1 MGADYP
7 FRMDILDDI
16 LNTLDLNGALYFRTD
31 FSPPWSVTVPVLE
44 GAARFHLVVQ
54 GQCTLTLPRD
64 RVRILNPGDLVLI
77 PRGQTH
83 ILSDAPV
90 DEAPPLET
98 VLEQVQYDGNGV
110 LTVGDGD
117 PNASTQLV
125 CGHFTFRQKADH
137 AMLRA
142 MPDHLIVSAAT
153 RAQNSWLDDI
163 LRLIS
168 RHMLSD
174 RAGLDASVKRL
185 SEVMF
190 IELMRL
196 SIESNEHS
204 QIQPALKGFRDPQIG
219 QALAIIHKDLQNP
232 WTVGSLAREV
242 GMSRSSFAD
251 RFADLMGQGPMSY
264 LTDWRLQKALA
275 LLETNSVN
283 VQQIA
288 SQTGYQSPAAFT
300 RAFASKFGET
310 PTQYRQSR
318 S

>member
-1 MGADYP
+1 
-7 FRMDILDDI
+7 MDILDDV
-16 LNTLDLNGALYFRTD
+16 LDTLDLNGALYFRTD
-31 FSPPWSVTVPVLE
+31 FSAPWSVTVPVLE

-54 GQCTLTLPRD
+54 GQCTVTLPRD
-64 RVRILNPGDLVLI
+64 RVVLLNPGDLILI

-90 DEAPPLET
+90 EDAPPLET
-98 VLEQVQYDGNGV
+98 VLEQVRYDGEGV

-117 PNASTQLV
+117 PSASTQLI

-142 MPDHLIVSAAT
+142 MPDHLLATSAM
-153 RAQNSWLDDI
+153 RAKNPWLDDI
-163 LRLIS
+163 MRMIG

-174 RAGLDASVKRL
+174 KSGTGASVRRL

-190 IELMRL
+190 IELMRMG
-196 SIESNEHS
+196 IESEE
-204 QIQPALKGFRDPQIG
+204 QEQLRPALQGFQDPQIG
-219 QALAIIHKDLQNP
+219 RALAIIHKDLASP
-232 WTVGSLAREV
+232 WTVNSLAREV

-264 LTDWRLQKALA
+264 LADWRLQKALA
-275 LLETNSVN
+275 LLDSSKAN

-288 SQTGYQSPAAFT
+288 NQTGYRSPAAFT
-300 RAFASKFGET
+300 RAFTAKFGET
-310 PTQYRQSR
+310 PTKYRQSHA
-318 S
+318 

>member
-1 MGADYP
+1 
-7 FRMDILDDI
+7 MDILNDI

-54 GQCTLTLPRD
+54 GQCTVTLPNNKI
-64 RVRILNPGDLVLI
+64 RVLNPGDLVLI

-90 DEAPPLET
+90 DDAPPLET
-98 VLEQVQYDGNGV
+98 VLEQVQYDGSGV
-110 LTVGDGD
+110 LRVGDGD
-117 PNASTQLV
+117 ATASTQLV
-125 CGHFTFRQKADH
+125 CGHFTFREKADH
-137 AMLRA
+137 AMLQA
-142 MPDHLIVSAAT
+142 MPDHLIVTSAM
-153 RAQNSWLDDI
+153 RAENSWLDDI

-168 RHMLSD
+168 RHMFSD
-174 RAGLDASVKRL
+174 RAGLEASVRRL

-196 SIESNEHS
+196 ALESKDNE
-204 QIQPALKGFRDPQIG
+204 QLRPALSGFRDPQIG
-219 QALAIIHKDLQNP
+219 HSLAIIHKDLQNP
-232 WTVGSLAREV
+232 WTVGSLAKEV

-251 RFADLMGQGPMSY
+251 RFANLMGQGPMAY

-275 LLETNSVN
+275 LLETNRIS

-288 SQTGYQSPAAFT
+288 SETGYQSPAAFT
-300 RAFASKFGET
+300 RAFTAKFGVT
-310 PTQYRQSR
+310 PTQYRR
-318 S
+318 SHL

>member
-1 MGADYP
+1 
-7 FRMDILDDI
+7 MDILDDI

-54 GQCTLTLPRD
+54 GQCTVTLPGD
-64 RVRILNPGDLVLI
+64 RVRVLNPGDLVLV

-83 ILSDAPV
+83 ILSDQPV
-90 DEAPPLET
+90 DEAPPLEA
-98 VLEQVQYDGNGV
+98 VLDAVQYDGSGV
-110 LTVGDGD
+110 LTVGAGD
-117 PNASTQLV
+117 KFASTQMV

-142 MPDHLIVSAAT
+142 MPDHLVVTAAM
-153 RAQNSWLDDI
+153 RAQNAWLDDI

-168 RHMLSD
+168 RHMFSD
-174 RAGLDASVKRL
+174 RAGLDASVRRL

-190 IELMRL
+190 IELMRIC
-196 SIESNEHS
+196 IESEEQG

-219 QALAIIHKDLQNP
+219 LALAIIHKDLQNP

-275 LLETNSVN
+275 LLETNKIN

-288 SQTGYQSPAAFT
+288 NETGYQSPAAFT
-300 RAFASKFGET
+300 RAFAAKFGET
-310 PTQYRQSR
+310 PTQYRQMHS
-318 S
+318 

>member
-1 MGADYP
+1 
-7 FRMDILDDI
+7 MDILDDI

-31 FSPPWSVTVPVLE
+31 FSPPWSATVPMLE

-54 GQCTLTLPRD
+54 GQCTVTLPD
-64 RVRILNPGDLVLI
+64 NIVKVLNPGDLVLI

-98 VLEQVQYDGNGV
+98 VLEQVRYDGSGV
-110 LTVGDGD
+110 LRVGAGD
-117 PNASTQLV
+117 TTASTQLV
-125 CGHFTFRQKADH
+125 CGHFTFREKADH

-142 MPDHLIVSAAT
+142 MPDHLIVTSAM
-153 RAQNSWLDDI
+153 RAENTWLDDI

-168 RHMLSD
+168 RHMFSD
-174 RAGLDASVKRL
+174 RAGLDASVRRL

-196 SIESNEHS
+196 GIESKENDQLH
-204 QIQPALKGFRDPQIG
+204 PALKGFRDPQIG

-232 WTVGSLAREV
+232 WTVGSLAKEV

-251 RFADLMGQGPMSY
+251 RFASLMGQGPMAY

-275 LLETNSVN
+275 LLATNRIN

-288 SQTGYQSPAAFT
+288 NQTGYQSPAAFT
-300 RAFASKFGET
+300 RAFAAKFGET
-310 PTQYRQSR
+310 PTKYRHSHG
-318 S
+318 